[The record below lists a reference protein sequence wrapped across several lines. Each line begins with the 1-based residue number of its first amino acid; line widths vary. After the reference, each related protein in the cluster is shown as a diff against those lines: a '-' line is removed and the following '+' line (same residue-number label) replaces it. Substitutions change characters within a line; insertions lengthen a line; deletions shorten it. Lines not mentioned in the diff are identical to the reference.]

1 MLKEFRQD
9 KKRINFFLQFILD
22 NMQAVL
28 KIECKDPEI
37 IKKSLLP
44 DAENKKDIK
53 VYLETDKNNL
63 IIKIESKKISY
74 LKAVI
79 NSYLSLVK
87 TLKEMEEQEW

>member
-1 MLKEFRQD
+1 ME
-9 KKRINFFLQFILD
+9 
-22 NMQAVL
+22 ATL

-44 DAENKKDIK
+44 DIQNKRGINVD
-53 VYLETDKNNL
+53 LSTDKNNL
-63 IIKIESKKISY
+63 IIKIDTKKISY

-87 TLKEMEEQEW
+87 TLKEMEEQKW

>member
-1 MLKEFRQD
+1 
-9 KKRINFFLQFILD
+9 
-22 NMQAVL
+22 MQAIL

-44 DAENKKDIK
+44 DVKNKKDIK
-53 VYLETDKNNL
+53 IDLSTDKNNL
-63 IIKIESKKISY
+63 TIKIDTKKISY

-87 TLKEMEEQEW
+87 TLKEMEE

>member
-1 MLKEFRQD
+1 MEATLR
-9 KKRINFFLQFILD
+9 
-22 NMQAVL
+22 
-28 KIECKDPEI
+28 IECKDPEI

-44 DAENKKDIK
+44 DVQNKRDIN
-53 VYLETDKNNL
+53 VDLSTDKNDL

-87 TLKEMEEQEW
+87 TLKEMEEQKW

>member
-1 MLKEFRQD
+1 
-9 KKRINFFLQFILD
+9 
-22 NMQAVL
+22 MQAVL

-44 DAENKKDIK
+44 DIENKKDLTID
-53 VYLETDKNNL
+53 LSTDEKNL

-87 TLKEMEEQEW
+87 TLKEMEE

>member
-1 MLKEFRQD
+1 
-9 KKRINFFLQFILD
+9 
-22 NMQAVL
+22 MQAIL

-44 DAENKKDIK
+44 DIK
-53 VYLETDKNNL
+53 ERKELKINLNTDKKN
-63 IIKIESKKISY
+63 IIIEIESEKISY

-87 TLKEMEEQEW
+87 TLKELED